1 MSANILII
9 DDEDLFREDLAS
21 LLRDEGFDCRTAG
34 TGAAGLEL
42 AKEWEPAVVLCDLMM
57 PGMDGVAVADQLA
70 FSCPQA
76 AVILV
81 TAYGSMSTAVDAF
94 RAGVVDYLLK
104 PLVPEDLINKVRRCI
119 TEQHMQR
126 ELRYLRRVASHDRG
140 GDKIVGECGVM
151 NDLRSLIAKVA
162 PADSAVLISG
172 ESGTGKEL
180 VARALH
186 EGRWGVDRPFIAVNC
201 AAVPRDLF
209 ESELFGH
216 VRGAFTGAVSDR
228 PGYFELARGG
238 TLFLDEIGDLPLD
251 LQPKLLRAIEQGE
264 FMPVGGRKNVTVE
277 TRIVTATN
285 RDLDVEVGAGR
296 FREDLMYRIRVVEI
310 ALPPLRERRSDIPI
324 LVEHLLHR
332 VAERSGRQP
341 PTVEHAAIGALTDAE
356 WRGNVRELENV
367 LERAVLLAEGP
378 AIGLEDLPPELS
390 GDVGRVT
397 TTADL
402 REATRA
408 FERRHIERVLREVG
422 GSREEASKKLG
433 INPSTL
439 YRRLKELEL

>member
-1 MSANILII
+1 MSGNVLII

-21 LLRDEGFDCRTAG
+21 LLRDEGFDCRTAS
-34 TGAAGLEL
+34 TGEEGLGI
-42 AKEWEPAVVLCDLMM
+42 AREWEPAVVLCDLMM

-70 FSCPQA
+70 ASCPQT

-81 TAYGSMSTAVDAF
+81 TAFGSMSTAVEAF

-119 TEQHMQR
+119 TEQRMQL
-126 ELRYLRRVASHDRG
+126 ELRYLRRVTSRDRG
-140 GDKIVGECGVM
+140 GDKILGESPAI
-151 NDLRSLIAKVA
+151 NDLRRLIAKVA

-180 VARALH
+180 AARALH

-201 AAVPRDLF
+201 AAVPHDLF

-251 LQPKLLRAIEQGE
+251 LQPKLLRAIEQSE
-264 FMPVGGRKNVTVE
+264 FMPVGGRKTISVE

-285 RDLDVEVGAGR
+285 RDLAAEVDAGR
-296 FREDLMYRIRVVEI
+296 FREDLLYRIRVIEI
-310 ALPPLRERRSDIPI
+310 TLPPLRERRSDIPI
-324 LVEHLLHR
+324 LVEHLVHR
-332 VAERSGRQP
+332 VAQRSGCRP
-341 PTVEHAAIGALTDAE
+341 PTVEHAAVRALTEAH

-367 LERAVLLAEGP
+367 LERAVLLTDSP
-378 AIGLEDLPPELS
+378 TIGLEDLPPELAGLS
-390 GDVGRVT
+390 IRAAGSSN
-397 TTADL
+397 L
-402 REATRA
+402 REATRE
-408 FERRHIERVLREVG
+408 FERRHITRVLAEVG
-422 GSREEASKKLG
+422 GSREEAATKLG
-433 INPSTL
+433 IDPSTL
-439 YRRLKELEL
+439 YRRLKKLEL